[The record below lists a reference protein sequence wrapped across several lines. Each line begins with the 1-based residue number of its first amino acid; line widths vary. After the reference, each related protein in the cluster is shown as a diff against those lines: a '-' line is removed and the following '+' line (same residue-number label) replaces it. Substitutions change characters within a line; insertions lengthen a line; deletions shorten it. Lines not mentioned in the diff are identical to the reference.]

1 MDKASVRRLFVF
13 GLGYV
18 GLSFALAMRNVGWKV
33 EGTCR
38 SEKRRQELLR
48 SGLEAFVFDGQKRLA
63 EISQKIVLADAIL
76 SSVPPTTT
84 GDPVLEVFGADI
96 CRKAGGPWLGY
107 LSTTGV
113 YGDWDGK
120 EVDESSRLR
129 STSNRGLRRIAAEKA
144 WLRLTSKKSLP
155 VHIFRLAGI
164 YGPGRN
170 ILDKIRAG
178 TATRIQKPGHVF
190 SRIHVDDIVS
200 TLAASILRPRAGAT
214 YNVCDNEPCSQPQI
228 VEHGCQLLGER
239 LPPLIDFEARAKE
252 MSPLARSFWEDRRR
266 VSNRLIREELMVN
279 LRFPTYREGLASLV
293 ERR

>member
-1 MDKASVRRLFVF
+1 MDKANVQRLFVF

-18 GLSFALAMRNVGWKV
+18 GLSFALAMRDAGWKV

-38 SEKRRQELLR
+38 TEKRRQELIQ
-48 SGLEAFVFDGQKRLA
+48 SGLEAFVFDGQNTLG
-63 EISQKIVLADAIL
+63 EINQRVVLADAIL
-76 SSVPPTTT
+76 SSVPPDTA
-84 GDPVLEVFGADI
+84 GDPVLDIFGADI
-96 CRKAGGPWLGY
+96 LRKSSSSWLGY

-120 EVDESSRLR
+120 EVNESSRLR
-129 STSNRGLRRIAAEKA
+129 ATSDRGLRRIAAEKG
-144 WLRLTSKKSLP
+144 WLRLTSRKSLL

-170 ILDKIRAG
+170 ILDKIRVG

-228 VEHGCQLLGER
+228 VEHGCQLLGQR
-239 LPPLIDFEARAKE
+239 LPPLIDFEARVKE

-293 ERR
+293 